1 LRHFLVRIDHL
12 PRQAWDTHGKVEK
25 GGVSA
30 GMLEARTLHL
40 VLVSKGFGVGMEPTA
55 QPTKVISYKGAA
67 LTVRLDKV

>member
-1 LRHFLVRIDHL
+1 MR
-12 PRQAWDTHGKVEK
+12 KVEK

-55 QPTKVISYKGAA
+55 QPTKVVSYKGAA